1 MFDSKPYEGSD
12 LIFKDSTITLIGVG
26 ERKTYEEWLGQSYLD
41 AVIAMECSASS
52 TSTAFINMPLYKYI
66 YTWSL
71 LISLFTSCFSYSVFL
86 ILTIAGV
93 HCELPGVSVGFVAG
107 LQGTEVF
114 PVTSSLLDSD
124 LHTRPKISSI

>member
-52 TSTAFINMPLYKYI
+52 TGTALINRSLYI
-66 YTWSL
+66 YLDSFK
-71 LISLFTSCFSYSVFL
+71 SFHFVFL
-86 ILTIAGV
+86 
-93 HCELPGVSVGFVAG
+93 
-107 LQGTEVF
+107 LQCF
-114 PVTSSLLDSD
+114 P
-124 LHTRPKISSI
+124 HPHYC

>member
-52 TSTAFINMPLYKYI
+52 TGTALSNMPLSLYTV

-86 ILTIAGV
+86 IFTIAGV

-107 LQGTEVF
+107 LQGTEMF

-124 LHTRPKISSI
+124 LHTRPKMSL